1 MIRDPQKKGCL
12 GEGGLAG
19 KGHKGNFLGLWKCFP
34 PWSGV
39 LITHLHLTKLIN
51 CTLKICVFITLWKL
65 YLNKGRKCKN
75 KPKEHIDHHLP
86 SSAPSLARA
95 PHRVGTAVSSL
106 SCQPSAASPQ
116 TAHSSRCILLNQLL
130 GKRWGRGR
138 GGTGL
143 EPKDP
148 SFNLSSMFCQLC
160 HLVEPHCFSKSFF
173 VICKMG
179 RLLLQRIVGKL
190 KKWGSVWE
198 RASETEESGSH
209 RVSHQFTA

>member
-1 MIRDPQKKGCL
+1 MISDPKKKGCL

-19 KGHKGNFLGLWKCFP
+19 KGHKGNFLGLWKCFL

-39 LITHLHLTKLIN
+39 LITHLRLTKLVN
-51 CTLKICVFITLWKL
+51 CTLKIYVFITLWKL
-65 YLNKGRKCKN
+65 YLNKGNAKINQKTLRS
-75 KPKEHIDHHLP
+75 P
-86 SSAPSLARA
+86 SPLLCPQPSLGSSQG
-95 PHRVGTAVSSL
+95 GTAVSSL

-116 TAHSSRCILLNQLL
+116 PAHSSRCILLNQLL

-138 GGTGL
+138 GGAGL

-148 SFNLSSMFCQLC
+148 SFNLSSMSCQLC
-160 HLVEPHCFSKSFF
+160 HLVEPHCFFRSFF

-179 RLLLQRIVGKL
+179 QLLLQRIVRKM
-190 KKWGSVWE
+190 KKWGSVWK

-209 RVSHQFTA
+209 RVSHQSTA